1 MQNYISDEEIEI
13 VRIFR
18 ENVYGRSP
26 DTTGYNRGHNGSG
39 GHWLEQ
45 QMGVRPNADNA
56 PDLLGHEMKNNTTS
70 KTTFG
75 DWSPNYKI
83 FQDSNLGIDRDQFLR
98 VFGKPNPAKND
109 RYSWSGTPLPTVNR
123 PSPHNGSIIVVDENQ
138 DISIIYN
145 YSNDPRPNKSQIVP
159 AHLQQDNLL
168 LVKWDRENLAE
179 KLLNKFGQVGWFK
192 CFQDQNGVYNEIAF
206 GAPMI
211 YENWIMLVRQGIVFF
226 DSGMYETN
234 NRPYAMWRASN
245 GYWNSLIV
253 RRYPSEVLDSY

>member
-1 MQNYISDEEIEI
+1 MQNNISNEELEI
-13 VRIFR
+13 VRIFE
-18 ENVYGRSP
+18 ENVLGETP
-26 DTTGYNRGHNGSG
+26 DTAEYNQGHNGSG

-45 QMGVRPNADNA
+45 KMGVRPNADNA

-83 FQDSNLGIDRDQFLR
+83 FKDNNSGIDRDHFLR
-98 VFGKPNPAKND
+98 IFGKPNPDKDN

-123 PSPHNGSIIVVDENQ
+123 PSPYNGSVMIVDENQ

-145 YSNDPRPNKSQIVP
+145 YSEDPRQDKAQIVP

-168 LVKWDRENLAE
+168 LVRWDKANLEA
-179 KLLNKFGQVGWFK
+179 KLLNKFGQAGWFK

-226 DSGMYETN
+226 DSGMFETN

-253 RRYPSEVLDSY
+253 RRYPS